1 MPFMGAEKLILMQN
15 ENKSKNKIPI
25 INASGNTPE
34 VPTALRYA
42 KKTNRLYVLESAW
55 PIPVI
60 AIKIVDIIKII
71 LRPKLK

>member
-1 MPFMGAEKLILMQN
+1 MGAEKLILMQN

-42 KKTNRLYVLESAW
+42 KKTNRLYVLESA
-55 PIPVI
+55 
-60 AIKIVDIIKII
+60 
-71 LRPKLK
+71 